1 MQLPNN
7 TLFTWIKNKD
17 KIIHS
22 HREWGNVKRQ
32 RVQYSPNENLDKAV
46 YKWLLA
52 VRSKNA
58 VVNTLILEEKSSI
71 FAKAFGIT
79 DFVPSDGWITR
90 WKRRFN
96 ISFKKISGER
106 VSCTPEMVSPW
117 KETSLPTLLSSY
129 DLKVIYNATKF
140 GLFYQMHPEKSLH
153 LKKRAMYWW

>member
-1 MQLPNN
+1 M
-7 TLFTWIKNKD
+7 
-17 KIIHS
+17 
-22 HREWGNVKRQ
+22 
-32 RVQYSPNENLDKAV
+32 DKAV

-106 VSCTPEMVSPW
+106 ASCTPEMVSPW
-117 KETSLPTLLSSY
+117 KETSLPTLLSNY
-129 DLKVIYNATKF
+129 DLKNIYNGDEF
-140 GLFYQMHPEKSLH
+140 GLNASNALVVNKVRSE
-153 LKKRAMYWW
+153 